1 MTATCA
7 HIYCRESGADNWSPG
22 NAWMGSPFRIVPLL
36 SCPFIHVPLC
46 LSGTGLCYEKKK
58 AALPGDADGQLPAPI
73 RRRGKRLPVGDSHVS
88 HVMLISRTDMHC
100 VQD

>member
-1 MTATCA
+1 MFPCVCQVRAYAT
-7 HIYCRESGADNWSPG
+7 
-22 NAWMGSPFRIVPLL
+22 
-36 SCPFIHVPLC
+36 
-46 LSGTGLCYEKKK
+46 KKK

-73 RRRGKRLPVGDSHVS
+73 RRRGKRLPIGDSHVS